1 MIGMK
6 TSTMRKGLFAAVAA
20 LAVGFAFAE
29 DGIIVDDA
37 SGRISIGEGVSGIS
51 FDTSGVRGGSVGYV
65 VYPRIVSAGDHLNVV
80 PVQRGIIVGNN
91 TTISGLN
98 EGDSVGFYY
107 IDSAGETFNSDL
119 LNHVGGAT
127 FGVVFSGGEV
137 GGGALTI
144 SNIKIKTK
152 PGPSGM
158 PLPGFLAILLVG
170 GAGAGALKLRKHRS

>member
-6 TSTMRKGLFAAVAA
+6 TRTMRKGLFAAVAA
-20 LAVGFAFAE
+20 LAVGFAFSE

-37 SGRISIGEGVSGIS
+37 GGRISIGEGVSGIS
-51 FDTSGVRGGSVGYV
+51 FDTSGDRGASVGYV
-65 VYPRIVSAGDHLNVV
+65 VYPRIVSAGDHINVV
-80 PVQRGIIVGNN
+80 PVQRGINVGNN
-91 TTISGLN
+91 TTIWGLN

-144 SNIKIKTK
+144 SNIKTK
-152 PGPSGM
+152 PCPSGM